1 LLIQNQG
8 KKMILKP
15 DTKINDM
22 LNSYDFLLDFLV
34 TLSPKFKLLKNPIAR
49 NTVGKVATLSQ
60 ISSIGGIPVKE
71 LIEKIAAEIKK
82 QTGKSVEVQ
91 DGGVAV
97 NEPIVEPVA
106 KHEMLKAIIRHLH
119 DGGDVNEAKPQFAE
133 LVKDVDASE
142 IAAMEQRL
150 IAEGMPQEEVKRLC
164 DVHVQVF
171 KESIEVKDVPQ
182 VEEGHPIHTFMVEN
196 RALEKLLDRISDV
209 VKSIGNPPSHETY
222 KRYDL
227 NLTKLLESLGKV
239 NLHYLRKENQ
249 LFPILEKHEITG
261 PSQVMWSLD
270 DDIRAMIKNCVALHK
285 EHDLP
290 KLLTVISEV
299 SQALHD
305 MIYKEER
312 ILFPMAVETLSSQE
326 WESVKK
332 GEAEIGFAWIF
343 PTDIQQAGE
352 VSEPVVGNENTFP
365 LSTGNLNLEQ
375 IDLMLTHLPVDISF
389 VDESDEVRYYSASK
403 DRIFPRSPGVIGR
416 KVQNCHPPKSM
427 PVVQEILDDFR
438 SGKKD
443 DAEFWITIQEKFIH
457 IRYFAMRS
465 ANGDYRGCLEVTQDV
480 TGIRNLEGE
489 KRLLGHL

>member
-1 LLIQNQG
+1 MRLS
-8 KKMILKP
+8 P
-15 DTKINDM
+15 DTKINDL
-22 LNSYDFLLDFLV
+22 LNSYSFLLDFLV

-49 NTVGKVATLSQ
+49 NTVGRVATLLQ

-71 LIEKIAAEIKK
+71 LIEKIAAEIKR
-82 QTGKSVEVQ
+82 QTGNSLEVQ
-91 DGGVAV
+91 DGGAVVA
-97 NEPIVEPVA
+97 EPFEDPDA
-106 KHEMLKAIIRHLH
+106 RHEMLKAIIRHLH
-119 DGGDVNEAKPQFAE
+119 DGGDVNEAKKQFAE
-133 LVKDVDASE
+133 LVKDVNASE

-150 IAEGMPQEEVKRLC
+150 IEEGMPQEEVKRLC

-171 KESIEVKDVPQ
+171 KESVEVKEVPQ

-209 VKSIGNPPSHETY
+209 VKSIGNPPSDEIY
-222 KRYDL
+222 KRFDL
-227 NLTKLLESLGKV
+227 NLTKLFESLGKI
-239 NLHYLRKENQ
+239 NLHYIRKENQ
-249 LFPILEKHEITG
+249 LFPILEKHEISG

-270 DDIRAMIKNCVALHK
+270 DDIRGMIKNCVSLHK
-285 EHDLP
+285 EKNLS
-290 KLLTVISEV
+290 KLLPAINEV
-299 SQALHD
+299 SKALYD
-305 MIYKEER
+305 MIYKEEH
-312 ILFPMAVETLSSQE
+312 ILFPMAMETLSAQE

-332 GEAEIGFAWIF
+332 GEAEIGYAWIF
-343 PTDIQQAGE
+343 PTE
-352 VSEPVVGNENTFP
+352 VQKDGGAVPQVNFENKNSFQ

-389 VDESDEVRYYSASK
+389 VDENDEVRYYSASK
-403 DRIFPRSPGVIGR
+403 ERIFPRSPGVIGR

-443 DAEFWITIQEKFIH
+443 DAEFGITLQGKFIH

-465 ANGDYRGCLEVTQDV
+465 ADGEYRGCLEVTQDV

-489 KRLLGHL
+489 KRLLD